1 MDLKVENELRKIWD
15 RIPQSPGMKDE
26 SFDLEFH
33 KRLLD
38 IFQVGPYYYFILNVR
53 KSVIEVMSEKITE
66 VLGYPHYL
74 DFNFFINLI
83 HPEDQPNLLNFENA
97 TESFFKS
104 LPPDKLFK
112 YKVQYDFRIRKNTGQ
127 YIRVLNQMVV
137 ISHTEDS
144 VCTFVVN
151 TDISHLKHEDT
162 PRMSFIGLEG
172 EPSYYNIDFQNI
184 FKPTPQVF
192 TRREKDI
199 LKAMA
204 SGLTSHEISDALN
217 ISKLTVDSHRK
228 NILRKTNARSAGE
241 VIRIAYDNGWI

>member
-1 MDLKVENELRKIWD
+1 MNLNVENELRKIWD
-15 RIPQSPGMKDE
+15 RIPHSPGVKDE

-53 KSVIEVMSEKITE
+53 KSVIEVMSDKITD
-66 VLGYPHYL
+66 VLGYPDYL
-74 DFNFFINLI
+74 DFDFFINLI

-104 LPPDKLFK
+104 LPIDKVFK
-112 YKVQYDFRIRKNTGQ
+112 YKVQYDFRIRKNNGQ

-137 ISHTEDS
+137 IQHDEDN

-151 TDISHLKHEDT
+151 TDITHLKYDNT
-162 PRMSFIGLEG
+162 PRMSFIGLDG
-172 EPSYYNIDFQNI
+172 EPSYHNIDFQNI
-184 FKPTPQVF
+184 FKPAQQVF

-199 LKAMA
+199 LKALA
-204 SGLTSHEISDALN
+204 TGLNSQEISTALN

-228 NILRKTNARSAGE
+228 NMLRKTNAKTAGE
-241 VIRIAYDNGWI
+241 IIRIAYDNGWI